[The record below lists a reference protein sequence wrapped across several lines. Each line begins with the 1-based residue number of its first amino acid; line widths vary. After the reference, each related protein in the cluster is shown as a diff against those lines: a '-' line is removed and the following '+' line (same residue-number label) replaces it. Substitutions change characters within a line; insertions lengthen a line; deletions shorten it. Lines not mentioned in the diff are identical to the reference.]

1 MRKTRCINPILGG
14 ALLLVSLLTLV
25 GRTQAQKWELSIRG
39 EKVTQLG
46 KVEGLDGEV
55 KVSIEDNTLVL
66 DLENTY
72 IRSSDADYG
81 IFYNGELP
89 FTIRCKGSN
98 KFILDKD
105 GAKGICSNAEKEVF
119 ILGDP
124 KNGSLAIFA
133 DEGIVVAKDLS
144 IGLPSLHVE
153 ASKGDAIACSK
164 SDSDAE
170 LDFHDGTGLHLE
182 SQKDGTAVIS
192 GFKSVKP
199 ELGVENYEFRKN
211 VYAYRGRKLI
221 REDKGLP
228 AKYIEVQVTHGFR
241 GFYVGGVSVKQANEQ
256 NIPVKAG
263 KASYNPTTHTL
274 TLENASIK
282 AAKNGSGIRNLTNS
296 GLTVLL
302 TGSNHIVKGEDSHHA
317 IQIEQSTVLTGEGT
331 LNISDSEQGISLSP
345 STNMTATLTVKE
357 TTLKIHTKQECICS
371 FSRDSYQNLVF
382 EKAEVAL
389 ESDTRAVIDGLSA
402 FATIQTTSATGYVFE
417 KEANGYGTLKD
428 KVGGEKLKKIA
439 FTKDNTAPTPYPLFI
454 CGVQVNSANAANF
467 THGVLS
473 GAVSYDNESKTLTL
487 TNATL
492 EAGDQIAIDNQGIDE
507 LKIVLA
513 SGGNGVNELR
523 CSKEDIPA
531 LKVAAPTRIK
541 GDANPGDPERRLDL
555 GKNELL
561 IEKSLSIDRA
571 MVMSQGFLRGGA
583 SQKPDLYV
591 KGFGFRGKGLLNVG
605 HLLLDEQASIVK
617 PQGATF
623 DPATGSLSREGECE
637 LGVKH
642 YGLYFFNVQ
651 VTELNRNDLLK
662 AAGFDAAA
670 GGYAR
675 FTPGEG
681 GSASILELKGEF
693 KRALS
698 SPSSSEE
705 CNAIYNEG
713 ENLLI
718 RYEGVVSLVAASRGL
733 WVKAPTKLQAVDG
746 SSRFEVLFGGNG
758 ECKESGIEVD
768 NTTLAIH
775 GQVIANG
782 LHYGVHSHGK
792 DAKLWLGGGA
802 RLEAVGI
809 LKGSFFGKLEG
820 NPKPVLSEPAGA
832 KYEGKGFVVDA
843 SDKTVTAK
851 VVFTVPQRVYE
862 IFIGGTQLTSDN
874 INALTP
880 ATFSAIQL
888 GEGGSVVFEE
898 NSEGCRLSLKN
909 AKILTT
915 GNSAHAI
922 QTKEKLSIYS
932 FGQCEIASG
941 DGAAIHAEAEI
952 NCLGGEDAKLTIAAK
967 GAAVVLADN
976 VQAAFGGAMITIT
989 SQADVAIKG
998 GNGSSFTADRLRLK
1012 GASAVC
1018 SGVEFRSF
1026 DDGGIVAPIFG
1037 RITPTGAVDA
1047 NDKSVNEVEFDLVTN
1062 FGVEICGRR
1071 IHSKNYNQL
1080 EKLPGVKIGEGGH
1093 LYCVIG
1099 ERILL
1104 LFMKNVTIEY
1114 DNAIRFS
1121 EHASILC
1128 LEEVNTL
1135 RVPKGDGIVSSN
1147 MLSIRG
1153 VGELNIEAMEG
1164 DALAAADRLS
1174 VMQST
1179 LKFKGKG
1186 AGMRVNDLQVQG
1198 ATLSLIGEEGS
1209 LLSENEIVYNDAK
1222 LENATYKYDAS
1233 KKAIVDDKDNI
1244 VTSEVKI
1251 VPEATYYG
1259 LSIAGEQ
1266 ITSKNL
1272 EGSSEALKYKYDP
1285 EKKLLTLSGE
1295 GKAGEILSSTVSE
1308 LTVRI
1313 EGETKIEGAINLVGN
1328 TTIEMGAGA
1337 SFTQKASEQLL
1348 EFFGT
1353 LTFKG
1358 GEYTFLS
1365 EGTGIL
1371 SSSANGVLR
1380 FDNATLDV
1388 QTGTPRVSAIV
1399 CKRIELVQSKI
1410 TLPVGAT
1417 IEPLK
1422 IDDLEYEAIWGTMNG
1437 EKVLAK
1443 KVKIEKVVALTGIA
1457 FDPASTKVVVNQ
1469 TRTLASALRFTPENA
1484 TNQKI
1489 KEWKV
1494 TEGSENLAV
1503 DAAGVITGVKKGTAK
1518 VVATSEEGNLEATCT
1533 VTVIEA
1539 SEYVPLTGISLTETS
1554 LKLKVGTSANLRS
1567 LVKYTPDNAMN
1578 KNVTWAVT
1586 EGEDKITVAA
1596 DGTVTATQTAGLAK
1610 VTVTSEEGGHTATCE
1625 ITVTAEDVPVESITV
1640 LPSVA
1645 DLTVGATQQLLVRV
1659 NPLTATNK
1667 TATWAVTE
1675 GADVVSVSAT
1685 GVVTTLKEGTAKVT
1699 ATVEGKTA
1707 TCTVN
1712 VKAKEAPK
1720 TPDAVEDAVLAS
1732 VVVAP
1737 NPFSAQLRIVNPEG
1751 VAATYELVTLS
1762 GVVVRAGVL
1771 EGTETVVDSE
1781 ALPAGLYFVRV
1792 TTEDGVQRVVRVVKY

>member
-1 MRKTRCINPILGG
+1 MRKTRCTYPILSV
-14 ALLLVSLLTLV
+14 AFLLVSLLTLV
-25 GRTQAQKWELSIRG
+25 GRTQAQQWELSIMG
-39 EKVTQLG
+39 KKVTTLG

-66 DLENTY
+66 DLENTNTS
-72 IRSSDADYG
+72 SSDADYG
-81 IFYNGELP
+81 ILYNGELP
-89 FTIRCKGSN
+89 FTIRCKGGN
-98 KFILDKD
+98 KFNLGKD

-124 KNGSLAIFA
+124 ANGSLAIFA
-133 DEGIVVAKDLS
+133 DEGIVVAKDLF
-144 IGLPSLHVE
+144 IGLPSLFVK
-153 ASKGDAIACSK
+153 ASKGGAIACSK

-170 LDFHDGTGLHLE
+170 LDFHDGVNLHLE

-192 GFKSVKP
+192 GFKSMKP
-199 ELGVENYEFRKN
+199 ELGLENYELRKN
-211 VYAYRGRKLI
+211 IYAYRGRKLI

-241 GFYVGGVSVKQANEQ
+241 GFYVGCVSVKQANEQ
-256 NIPVKAG
+256 NIPVKEG

-282 AAKNGSGIRNLTNS
+282 AAKNGNGIWNFTNS

-302 TGSNHIVKGEDSHHA
+302 TGTNHIVKGEDSHDA
-317 IQIEQSTVLTGEGT
+317 LRIEQSTVLTGEGT
-331 LNISDSEQGISLSP
+331 LNISDSEQGISFSP

-382 EKAEVAL
+382 EKAEVEL
-389 ESDTRAVIDGLSA
+389 ESDTRAVIYGLSA

-417 KEANGYGTLKD
+417 KAANGYGTLKD
-428 KVGGEKLKKIA
+428 KVGGEELKKIA

-473 GAVSYDNESKTLTL
+473 GAVSYDDKSKTLTL

-492 EAGDQIAIDNQGIDE
+492 EAGDQIAIDNQGIDG
-507 LKIVLA
+507 LNIVLA
-513 SGGNGVNELR
+513 RGGSGVNKLR

-531 LKVAAPTRIK
+531 LKVAASTRIK
-541 GDANPGDPERRLDL
+541 GDANPGDLERRLDL
-555 GKNELL
+555 GKNDLL
-561 IEKSLSIDRA
+561 IENNLSIDYA

-583 SQKPDLYV
+583 SKKPNLYV

-605 HLLLDEQASIVK
+605 DLQFEEQASIIK

-681 GSASILELKGEF
+681 GSASILELKGQFE
-693 KRALS
+693 KTEAES
-698 SPSSSEE
+698 KE

-718 RYEGVVSLVAASRGL
+718 RYEGEVVLSAASRGL
-733 WVKAPTKLQAVDG
+733 LLKAPTQLQAMDA
-746 SSRFEVLFGGNG
+746 SSNVKLEAGL
-758 ECKESGIEVD
+758 ELGIEVE
-768 NTTLAIH
+768 NTPLTIH
-775 GQVIANG
+775 GQVVTSG
-782 LHYGVHSHGK
+782 LYYGVRSHGAE
-792 DAKLWLGGGA
+792 AKLWLSAGS
-802 RLEAVGI
+802 RLEAVGS
-809 LKGSFFGKLEG
+809 LKGSFFGKIEG
-820 NPKPVLSEPAGA
+820 NPAPVLSEPAGA
-832 KYEGKGFVVDA
+832 IYKGSGFVVDA
-843 SDKTVTAK
+843 TNKPVTEK
-851 VVFTVPQRVYE
+851 VVFTTPQKAYG
-862 IFIGGTQLTSDN
+862 IFIGGKQLTSDN

-880 ATFSAIQL
+880 ATFPAIQL

-898 NSEGCRLSLKN
+898 NSEGCHLSLKN
-909 AKILTT
+909 AKIVTT
-915 GNSAHAI
+915 GAVTAI
-922 QTKEKLSIYS
+922 NTQEVLSIHS
-932 FGQCEIASG
+932 SGQCEITAEDQPAIVAS
-941 DGAAIHAEAEI
+941 ANIK
-952 NCLGGEDAKLTIAAK
+952 CLCGKDATLTITAK
-967 GAAVVLADN
+967 GTAVKLADN
-976 VQAAFGGAMITIT
+976 VEASFGGAMITIT

-1012 GASAVC
+1012 GASVAC
-1018 SGVEFRSF
+1018 SGVAFNSSG
-1026 DDGGIVAPIFG
+1026 DGWIVAPIFG

-1047 NDKSVNEVEFDLVTN
+1047 NDKSVNEVEFDLVTD
-1062 FGVEICGRR
+1062 FGVVICGHS

-1093 LYCVIG
+1093 FYCTIG

-1114 DNAIRFS
+1114 DDAMSFGEN
-1121 EHASILC
+1121 SILC
-1128 LEEVNTL
+1128 LEGVNTL
-1135 RVPKGDGIVSSN
+1135 RVPKGYGIASSE

-1153 VGELNIEAMEG
+1153 AGELNIEAMEG
-1164 DALAAADRLS
+1164 DALAAETIN

-1179 LKFKGKG
+1179 LKFKGKKV
-1186 AGMRVNDLQVQG
+1186 GMRVEKDLLVLG
-1198 ATLSLIGEEGS
+1198 ATLSLTGEEEGS
-1209 LLSENEIVYNDAK
+1209 LLSKNKIVYNDAK

-1233 KKAIVDDKDNI
+1233 KGAIVDDKDNI

-1251 VPEATYYG
+1251 VPEAIYYG
-1259 LSIAGEQ
+1259 LSVAGVQ

-1272 EGSSEALKYKYDP
+1272 EGSSESLKYKYDP

-1295 GKAGEILSSTVSE
+1295 GKSDEILASTVSD

-1313 EGETKIEGAINLVGN
+1313 EGEVKLEGLIGLFGN
-1328 TTIEMGAGA
+1328 TTIEMGEGA
-1337 SFTQKASEQLL
+1337 SFTQKASDQLL

-1358 GEYTFLS
+1358 GKYTFIS
-1365 EGTGIL
+1365 DGTGIL
-1371 SSSANGVLR
+1371 GYLDNGVLR
-1380 FDNATLDV
+1380 IDNATLDV
-1388 QTGTPRVSAIV
+1388 QAGIHVPTAIL
-1399 CKRIELVQSKI
+1399 CKKIELVQSKI
-1410 TLPVGAT
+1410 THPVGAT
-1417 IEPLK
+1417 IEPMN
-1422 IDDLEYEAIWGTMNG
+1422 INDLEYEAIFGTMNG
-1437 EKVLAK
+1437 KKVPAK
-1443 KVKIEKVVALTGIA
+1443 KVKIEKVVYVPLTGIA
-1457 FDPASTKVVVNQ
+1457 FNPASQTIGVNQ
-1469 TRTLASALRFTPENA
+1469 VLYLSSALHRTPKNA
-1484 TNQKI
+1484 TNRNI

-1494 TEGSENLAV
+1494 TEGSENIEV
-1503 DAAGVITGVKKGTAK
+1503 NNGVVKGLKKGS
-1518 VVATSEEGNLEATCT
+1518 ATVKAISEEGNYEATCT
-1533 VTVIEA
+1533 VTVVDP
-1539 SEYVPLTGISLTETS
+1539 VPLTGISFTETS
-1554 LKLKVGTSANLRS
+1554 LKLKVGTSVSLGS
-1567 LVKYTPDNAMN
+1567 LVKYSPDNATN

-1586 EGEDKITVAA
+1586 EGDGKLFVDESGMVMAAQVA
-1596 DGTVTATQTAGLAK
+1596 GVAK
-1610 VTVTSEEGGHTATCE
+1610 VTVTSEEGKHTATCE
-1625 ITVTAEDVPVESITV
+1625 ITVTTEDVPVESITV
-1640 LPSVA
+1640 LPSA
-1645 DLTVGATQQLLVRV
+1645 ANLTVGATQQLRVSV

-1667 TATWAVTE
+1667 TATWAVSE

-1685 GVVTTLKEGTAKVT
+1685 GLVTTLKEGTAKVT

-1707 TCTVN
+1707 SCTVT
-1712 VKAKEAPK
+1712 VKAKETTP
-1720 TPDAVEDAVLAS
+1720 TTPPDAVEEAVLAS

-1751 VAATYELVTLS
+1751 VAARYELVTLT

-1781 ALPAGLYFVRV
+1781 ELSAGLYFVRV
-1792 TTEDGVQRVVRVVKY
+1792 TTENGAQRVVRVMKR

>member
-1 MRKTRCINPILGG
+1 MRKTRCTYPILGM
-14 ALLLVSLLTLV
+14 AFLLVSLLTLV

-72 IRSSDADYG
+72 ISSSDAEYG

-89 FTIRCKGSN
+89 FTIRCKGSSRISLN
-98 KFILDKD
+98 KK
-105 GAKGICSNAEKEVF
+105 GAKGICSNAQKEVF

-124 KNGSLAIFA
+124 ASGSLGIFA

-144 IGLPSLHVE
+144 IGLPSLHVK
-153 ASKGDAIACSK
+153 ADNGDAIACSK

-170 LDFHDGTGLHLE
+170 LDFHDGVKLHLE
-182 SQKDGTAVIS
+182 SQKDGTTVVS
-192 GFKSVKP
+192 GFKSMKP
-199 ELGVENYEFRKN
+199 ELGLENYELRKN
-211 VYAYRGRKLI
+211 YYAYRGRKLV
-221 REDKGLP
+221 RQDNGLP
-228 AKYIEVQVTHGFR
+228 VKYFEVQVTHGFR

-256 NIPVKAG
+256 NIPVEAG

-302 TGSNHIVKGEDSHHA
+302 NGTNHIVKGEDSHHA

-331 LNISDSEQGISLSP
+331 LNIADSEQGISLSP

-541 GDANPGDPERRLDL
+541 GDAKPGDPERRLDL
-555 GKNELL
+555 GENELL
-561 IEKSLSIDRA
+561 IENNLSIDHA

-583 SQKPDLYV
+583 SPKPHLSVY
-591 KGFGFRGKGLLNVG
+591 GFGFRGKGLQNVG
-605 HLLLDEQASIVK
+605 ELALQMQASIIK

-651 VTELNRNDLLK
+651 VTELNRNDLLA
-662 AAGFDAAA
+662 AAGFDASA

-681 GSASILELKGEF
+681 GSASILELKGQFTKPE
-693 KRALS
+693 AS
-698 SPSSSEE
+698 SKEW
-705 CNAIYNEG
+705 NAIYNEG

-718 RYEGVVSLVAASRGL
+718 RYEGKVVLSAASRGL
-733 WVKAPTKLQAVDG
+733 WVKAPTKLQAMDA
-746 SSRFEVLFGGNG
+746 SSKFELKAGL
-758 ECKESGIEVD
+758 ESGIEVE
-768 NTTLAIH
+768 NTTLTIH
-775 GQVIANG
+775 GQVVTSG
-782 LHYGVHSHGK
+782 LYYGVRSHGAE
-792 DAKLWLGGGA
+792 AKLWLSA
-802 RLEAVGI
+802 ASRLEAVGS
-809 LKGSFFGKLEG
+809 LKGSFFGKIEG

-832 KYEGKGFVVDA
+832 KYEGSGFVVDA
-843 SDKTVTAK
+843 TNKPVTAK

-862 IFIGGTQLTSDN
+862 IFIGGQQLTSDN

-880 ATFSAIQL
+880 ATFPAIQL

-909 AKILTT
+909 AKIVTT
-915 GNSAHAI
+915 GAVAAI
-922 QTKEKLSIYS
+922 QTQETLTIHS

-941 DGAAIHAEAEI
+941 DGAAIHAAADI
-952 NCLGGEDAKLTIAAK
+952 KCLGGEDAKLTIAAK
-967 GAAVVLADN
+967 GAAVELADN
-976 VQAAFGGAMITIT
+976 VKAAFGGAMITIT

-998 GNGSSFTADRLRLK
+998 GNGSSFIADRLRLK

-1026 DDGGIVAPIFG
+1026 GAGGIVAPIFG

-1047 NDKSVNEVEFDLVTN
+1047 NDNSVNEVEFDWVTN
-1062 FGVEICGRR
+1062 FGVEICGRS

-1093 LYCVIG
+1093 FYCETG
-1099 ERILL
+1099 EHILL
-1104 LFMKNVTIEY
+1104 LFMRNVTIEY
-1114 DNAIRFS
+1114 DNAISFG
-1121 EHASILC
+1121 EGSILC
-1128 LEEVNTL
+1128 LEGVNTL
-1135 RVPKGDGIVSSN
+1135 RVPKGYGIVSSN
-1147 MLSIRG
+1147 MLLIRG
-1153 VGELNIEAMEG
+1153 AGELNIEAMEG

-1179 LKFKGKG
+1179 LNFKGKG

-1198 ATLSLIGEEGS
+1198 ATLSLTGEEGS

-1251 VPEATYYG
+1251 VPEAIYYA
-1259 LSIAGEQ
+1259 LSVAGVQ

-1272 EGSSEALKYKYDP
+1272 EGSSKSLKYKYDP

-1295 GKAGEILSSTVSE
+1295 GKSNEILSSTVSD

-1313 EGETKIEGAINLVGN
+1313 EGETKIEGVINLVGN
-1328 TTIEMGAGA
+1328 TTFEMGEGA

-1353 LTFKG
+1353 LTFRG
-1358 GEYTFLS
+1358 GEYTFSS
-1365 EGTGIL
+1365 EGTGICGY
-1371 SSSANGVLR
+1371 SANGVLR

-1388 QTGTPRVSAIV
+1388 QTGVQQISAIL
-1399 CKRIELVQSKI
+1399 CKNIELVESKI
-1410 TLPVGAT
+1410 THPVGAT
-1417 IEPLK
+1417 IETLE
-1422 IDDLEYEAIWGTMNG
+1422 IGGFEYEAICGTMNG
-1437 EKVLAK
+1437 K
-1443 KVKIEKVVALTGIA
+1443 KVPATKVRIEKVVYVPLTGIA
-1457 FDPASTKVVVNQ
+1457 FDHASTTLTVNQ
-1469 TRTLASALRFTPENA
+1469 TWNFANALRFTPANA
-1484 TNQKI
+1484 TNWKI

-1494 TEGSENLAV
+1494 TEGSENLEVNA
-1503 DAAGVITGVKKGTAK
+1503 DGVAKGVKKGTAK
-1518 VVATSEEGNLEATCT
+1518 VVAISEEGNLEATCT
-1533 VTVIEA
+1533 VKVIEL
-1539 SEYVPLTGISLTETS
+1539 SEFVPLTGISLTETS

-1567 LVKYTPDNAMN
+1567 LVKYTPDNATN
-1578 KNVTWAVT
+1578 KNVKWAVT
-1586 EGEDKITVAA
+1586 EGGDKLVLGAN
-1596 DGTVTATQTAGLAK
+1596 GTVTAMQVAGVAK
-1610 VTVTSEEGGHTATCE
+1610 VTVRSKEGGHTAICE
-1625 ITVTAEDVPVESITV
+1625 ITVTTEDVPVESITV
-1640 LPSVA
+1640 LPSAA

-1685 GVVTTLKEGTAKVT
+1685 GLVTALKEGTAKVT

-1720 TPDAVEDAVLAS
+1720 TPEAVEDAVLAS

-1737 NPFSAQLRIVNPEG
+1737 NPFSAQLRIENPEG

-1792 TTEDGVQRVVRVVKY
+1792 TTENGAQRVVRVVKY

>member
-14 ALLLVSLLTLV
+14 AFLLVSLLTLV

-66 DLENTY
+66 DLEKTY
-72 IRSSDADYG
+72 ISSSDAEYG
-81 IFYNGELP
+81 IFYDGELP
-89 FTIRCKGSN
+89 FTIRCKGSSRISLN
-98 KFILDKD
+98 KK
-105 GAKGICSNAEKEVF
+105 GAKGICSNAQKEVF

-124 KNGSLAIFA
+124 ASGSLGIFA

-144 IGLPSLHVE
+144 IGLPSLSIK
-153 ASKGDAIACSK
+153 ADNGDAIVCSK

-170 LDFHDGTGLHLE
+170 LDFHDGVKLHLE

-192 GFKSVKP
+192 GFKSMKP
-199 ELGVENYEFRKN
+199 ELGLENYELRKN
-211 VYAYRGRKLI
+211 DYAYRERKLI

-228 AKYIEVQVTHGFR
+228 VKYFEVQVTHGFR
-241 GFYVGGVSVKQANEQ
+241 GFYVGGVPVKQANEQ
-256 NIPVKAG
+256 AIPVASG

-282 AAKNGSGIRNLTNS
+282 AAKNGSGIRNFTNS
-296 GLTVLL
+296 ELTVLL
-302 TGSNHIVKGEDSHHA
+302 NGENHIVKGENSHHA
-317 IQIEQSTVLTGEGT
+317 VQIEQSMVLTGEGT
-331 LNISDSEQGISLSP
+331 LNILDSEQGISLSP

-382 EKAEVAL
+382 EKAEVSL
-389 ESDTRAVIDGLSA
+389 ESDTRAVIYGLSA
-402 FATIQTTSATGYVFE
+402 FATVQTTSATKYVFE
-417 KEANGYGTLKD
+417 KAADGYGTLKEE
-428 KVGGEKLKKIA
+428 VGGAELKKIE
-439 FTKDNTAPTPYPLFI
+439 FTKDNSAPTPYPLFI
-454 CGVQVNSANAANF
+454 CGMQVNSANAANF
-467 THGVLS
+467 THGVVS

-487 TNATL
+487 TNAIL
-492 EAGDQIAIDNQGIDE
+492 EAGDQIAIYNQGIDGLNIE
-507 LKIVLA
+507 LA
-513 SGGNGVNELR
+513 TGGNGVNELR
-523 CSKEDIPA
+523 CSREDIPA
-531 LKVAAPTRIK
+531 LKVSAPTHI
-541 GDANPGDPERRLDL
+541 GGYGAPGDPERRLDL

-561 IEKSLSIDRA
+561 IENNLSIYHA

-605 HLLLDEQASIVK
+605 ELVLQAQASIIK
-617 PQGATF
+617 PKGATF
-623 DPATGSLSREGECE
+623 DPATGSLSRGGECE

-651 VTELNRNDLLK
+651 VTELNRNDLLA
-662 AAGFDAAA
+662 AAGFGASA

-681 GSASILELKGEF
+681 GSASILELKGQFTKPE
-693 KRALS
+693 AS
-698 SPSSSEE
+698 SKE

-718 RYEGVVSLVAASRGL
+718 RYEGEVVLSAASRGL
-733 WVKAPTKLQAVDG
+733 WVKEPTKLQAMDA
-746 SSRFEVLFGGNG
+746 SSKFELKAGLEPGL
-758 ECKESGIEVD
+758 EVE
-768 NTTLAIH
+768 NTTLTIH
-775 GQVIANG
+775 GQVVTSG
-782 LHYGVHSHGK
+782 LYYGVRSHGA
-792 DAKLWLGGGA
+792 DAKLWLSAGS
-802 RLEAVGI
+802 RLEAVGTF
-809 LKGSFFGKLEG
+809 KGSFFGKIEG
-820 NPKPVLSEPAGA
+820 NPAPVLSEPAGA
-832 KYEGKGFVVDA
+832 TYTGSGFVVDA
-843 SDKTVTAK
+843 TDKPVIAK
-851 VVFTVPQRVYE
+851 VVVFTAPKKVYG
-862 IFIGGTQLTSDN
+862 IFIGGQQLTSDN

-880 ATFSAIQL
+880 ATFPAIQL

-898 NSEGCRLSLKN
+898 NSKGCHLSLKN
-909 AKILTT
+909 AKIVTK
-915 GNSAHAI
+915 GAVAAI
-922 QTKEKLSIYS
+922 KTQEKLSIYS

-941 DGAAIHAEAEI
+941 DGAAIHAAADI
-952 NCLGGEDAKLTIAAK
+952 KCLGRDDATLTITAK
-967 GAAVVLADN
+967 GAAVELADN
-976 VQAAFGGAMITIT
+976 VEASFGGAMITIT

-998 GNGSSFTADRLRLK
+998 GNGSLFTADRLRLK
-1012 GASAVC
+1012 GASAAC
-1018 SGVEFRSF
+1018 SGVAFHSSGN
-1026 DDGGIVAPIFG
+1026 GGLVAPILG

-1047 NDKSVNEVEFDLVTN
+1047 NDNSVNEVEFDWVTN
-1062 FGVEICGRR
+1062 FGVEICGRS

-1093 LYCVIG
+1093 FYCETG
-1099 ERILL
+1099 EHILL

-1114 DNAIRFS
+1114 DEAISFG
-1121 EHASILC
+1121 EGSILC
-1128 LEEVNTL
+1128 LEGVNTL
-1135 RVPKGDGIVSSN
+1135 RVPKGYGIVSSE

-1164 DALAAADRLS
+1164 DALAATDRLS

-1198 ATLSLIGEEGS
+1198 ATLSLTGEEGS

-1251 VPEATYYG
+1251 VPEAIYHG
-1259 LSIAGEQ
+1259 LSIAGVQ
-1266 ITSKNL
+1266 ITSKKL
-1272 EGSSEALKYKYDP
+1272 EGSSKSLKYKYDP

-1295 GKAGEILSSTVSE
+1295 GKSNEILSSTVSD

-1313 EGETKIEGAINLVGN
+1313 EGETKIEGVINLVGN
-1328 TTIEMGAGA
+1328 TTFEMGEGA

-1358 GEYTFLS
+1358 GKYTFIS
-1365 EGTGIL
+1365 EGTGICGY
-1371 SSSANGVLR
+1371 SANGVLR

-1388 QTGTPRVSAIV
+1388 QTGVQQISAIL
-1399 CKRIELVQSKI
+1399 CKNIELVESKI
-1410 TLPVGAT
+1410 THPVGAT
-1417 IEPLK
+1417 IETLE
-1422 IDDLEYEAIWGTMNG
+1422 IGGLEYKAICFTMNG
-1437 EKVLAK
+1437 EKVPATN
-1443 KVKIEKVVALTGIA
+1443 VKIEKVVYVPLTGIA
-1457 FDPASTKVVVNQ
+1457 FRFASTTIVVNQ
-1469 TRTLASALRFTPENA
+1469 DYYLVSILRFTPENA
-1484 TNQKI
+1484 TNRNI

-1518 VVATSEEGNLEATCT
+1518 VVAISEEGSHEATCT

-1539 SEYVPLTGISLTETS
+1539 SEFVPLTGISLTETS

-1567 LVKYTPDNAMN
+1567 LVKYTPDNATN
-1578 KNVTWAVT
+1578 KNVTWVVT
-1586 EGEDKITVAA
+1586 EGGDKLTVDAN
-1596 DGTVTATQTAGLAK
+1596 GTVTATQTAGPAK
-1610 VTVTSEEGGHTATCE
+1610 VTVTSDYNGYTATCE
-1625 ITVTAEDVPVESITV
+1625 ITVTTEDVPVESITV

-1645 DLTVGATQQLLVRV
+1645 DLTVGATQQLSVRV

-1667 TATWAVTE
+1667 DATWAVSE
-1675 GADVVSVSAT
+1675 GADVVSVSVT
-1685 GVVTTLKEGTAKVT
+1685 GLVTTLKEGAAKVT

-1720 TPDAVEDAVLAS
+1720 TPEAVEDAVLAS

-1737 NPFSAQLRIVNPEG
+1737 NPFSSQLRIVNPEG

-1792 TTEDGVQRVVRVVKY
+1792 TTENGAQRVVRVVKY

>member
-14 ALLLVSLLTLV
+14 AFLLVSLLTLV

-46 KVEGLDGEV
+46 KVAGLDGEV

-66 DLENTY
+66 DLEKTY
-72 IRSSDADYG
+72 ISSSDAEYG
-81 IFYNGELP
+81 IFYDGELP
-89 FTIRCKGSN
+89 FTIRCKGSSRISLN
-98 KFILDKD
+98 KK
-105 GAKGICSNAEKEVF
+105 GAKGICSNAQKEVF

-124 KNGSLAIFA
+124 ASGSLGIFA

-144 IGLPSLHVE
+144 IGLPSLSIK
-153 ASKGDAIACSK
+153 ADKGDAIVCSK
-164 SDSDAE
+164 PDSDAE

-182 SQKDGTAVIS
+182 SQKDGTTVVS
-192 GFKSVKP
+192 GFKSMKP
-199 ELGVENYEFRKN
+199 ELGLENYELRKN

-256 NIPVKAG
+256 NIPVEAG

-302 TGSNHIVKGEDSHHA
+302 NGENHIVKGEDSHHA

-382 EKAEVAL
+382 EKAEVSL
-389 ESDTRAVIDGLSA
+389 ESDTRAVIYGLSA
-402 FATIQTTSATGYVFE
+402 FATVQTSSATGYVFE

-428 KVGGEKLKKIA
+428 KVGGAELKKIA

-467 THGVLS
+467 THGVVS
-473 GAVSYDNESKTLTL
+473 GAVSYDPNNRKLTL
-487 TNATL
+487 TNAIL
-492 EAGDQIAIDNQGIDE
+492 EAGDQIAIDNQGIDGLNIE
-507 LKIVLA
+507 LA
-513 SGGNGVNELR
+513 TGGSGVNELR

-531 LKVAAPTRIK
+531 LKVSMPTHI
-541 GDANPGDPERRLDL
+541 GGYGAPGDPERRLDL
-555 GKNELL
+555 GENELL
-561 IEKSLSIDRA
+561 IENNLSIDHA

-583 SQKPDLYV
+583 SPKPHLIVY
-591 KGFGFRGKGLLNVG
+591 GFGFRGKGLQNVG
-605 HLLLDEQASIVK
+605 ELALQMQASIIK

-651 VTELNRNDLLK
+651 MTELNRNDLLA

-681 GSASILELKGEF
+681 GSASILELKGQF
-693 KRALS
+693 KKPEAS
-698 SPSSSEE
+698 SKEW
-705 CNAIYNEG
+705 NAIYNEG

-758 ECKESGIEVD
+758 ECKESGIEVE

-775 GQVIANG
+775 GHVIANG

-832 KYEGKGFVVDA
+832 KYEGSGFVVDA
-843 SDKTVTAK
+843 TNKPVTAK
-851 VVFTVPQRVYE
+851 VVFTAPQRVYG
-862 IFIGGTQLTSDN
+862 IFIGGQQLTSDN

-898 NSEGCRLSLKN
+898 NSDGCRLSLKN

-915 GNSAHAI
+915 ATSSHAI
-922 QTKEKLSIYS
+922 QTQEKLSIHS

-941 DGAAIHAEAEI
+941 DGAAIHAAADI
-952 NCLGGEDAKLTIAAK
+952 KCLGGEDATLTITAK
-967 GAAVVLADN
+967 GAAVELADN

-1012 GASAVC
+1012 GASAAC
-1018 SGVEFRSF
+1018 SGVEFRSS
-1026 DDGGIVAPIFG
+1026 DNGGIVAPIFG

-1062 FGVEICGRR
+1062 FGVEICGRH

-1093 LYCVIG
+1093 FYCEIG

-1114 DNAIRFS
+1114 DNAIDFG
-1121 EHASILC
+1121 EASILC

-1135 RVPKGDGIVSSN
+1135 RVPKGDGIVSSE

-1153 VGELNIEAMEG
+1153 AGELNIEATEG

-1186 AGMRVNDLQVQG
+1186 AGMRVNNLQVQG
-1198 ATLSLIGEEGS
+1198 ATLSLTGEEGS

-1251 VPEATYYG
+1251 VPEAIYHG
-1259 LSIAGEQ
+1259 LSVAGVQ

-1272 EGSSEALKYKYDP
+1272 EGSSESLKYKYDP

-1295 GKAGEILSSTVSE
+1295 GKSDEILSSTVSD

-1348 EFFGT
+1348 EFVGT

-1358 GEYTFLS
+1358 GKYTFIS
-1365 EGTGIL
+1365 EGTGICGY
-1371 SSSANGVLR
+1371 SANGVLR

-1388 QTGTPRVSAIV
+1388 QTGVPETSAIV

-1410 TLPVGAT
+1410 THPVGAT
-1417 IEPLK
+1417 IEPWEANGF
-1422 IDDLEYEAIWGTMNG
+1422 EYEAIWGRMNG

-1443 KVKIEKVVALTGIA
+1443 NVKIEKVVYVPLTGIA
-1457 FDPASTKVVVNQ
+1457 FDPASTTVVVNQ
-1469 TRTLASALRFTPENA
+1469 TQSLASALRFTPEGA

-1503 DAAGVITGVKKGTAK
+1503 DAAGVIKGVKKGTAK
-1518 VVATSEEGNLEATCT
+1518 VVAISEEGNREATCT

-1539 SEYVPLTGISLTETS
+1539 SEFVPLTGISLTETS
-1554 LKLKVGTSANLRS
+1554 LKLKVGTSATLV
-1567 LVKYTPDNAMN
+1567 VKYNPENATN
-1578 KNVTWAVT
+1578 KKVTWVVT
-1586 EGEDKITVAA
+1586 EGAASLSVDENGTITATNVAGTA
-1596 DGTVTATQTAGLAK
+1596 TVTAISEDGGHTAECK
-1610 VTVTSEEGGHTATCE
+1610 VTVTT
-1625 ITVTAEDVPVESITV
+1625 EDVPVESILVSPAV
-1640 LPSVA
+1640 LN
-1645 DLTVGATQQLLVRV
+1645 LTVDVTQQLSVSV
-1659 NPLTATNK
+1659 KPLTATNK
-1667 TATWAVTE
+1667 TATWAVTS
-1675 GADVVSVSAT
+1675 GADIVSVDGT
-1685 GVVTTLKEGTAKVT
+1685 GLVRALKEGTATVT
-1699 ATVEGKTA
+1699 ATVGGKTA

-1712 VKAKEAPK
+1712 VKAKEAST
-1720 TPDAVEDAVLAS
+1720 TPEAVEDAVLAGIS
-1732 VVVAP
+1732 VAP
-1737 NPFSAQLRIVNPEG
+1737 NPFTSQLRIVNPEG
-1751 VAATYELVTLS
+1751 IVARYTLVNTLGGVVRSGVLS
-1762 GVVVRAGVL
+1762 G
-1771 EGTETVVDSE
+1771 TEVVDTE

-1792 TTEDGVQRVVRVVKY
+1792 TGQNGATRVLRVVK

>member
-1 MRKTRCINPILGG
+1 MRKTRCTYPILGM
-14 ALLLVSLLTLV
+14 AFLLVSLLTLV
-25 GRTQAQKWELSIRG
+25 GRAQAQKWELSIRG

-72 IRSSDADYG
+72 ISSSDAEYG
-81 IFYNGELP
+81 IFYDGELP
-89 FTIRCKGSN
+89 FTIRCKGSSRISLN
-98 KFILDKD
+98 KK
-105 GAKGICSNAEKEVF
+105 GAKGICSNAQKEVF

-124 KNGSLAIFA
+124 ASGSLGIFA

-144 IGLPSLHVE
+144 IGLPSLHVK
-153 ASKGDAIACSK
+153 ADNGDAIACSK

-170 LDFHDGTGLHLE
+170 LDFHDGVKLHLE

-192 GFKSVKP
+192 GFKSMKP
-199 ELGVENYEFRKN
+199 ELGLENYELRKN

-256 NIPVKAG
+256 NIPVEAG

-302 TGSNHIVKGEDSHHA
+302 TGTNHIVKGEDSHHA

-357 TTLKIHTKQECICS
+357 TTLNIHTKQECICS
-371 FSRDSYQNLVF
+371 FSQDSYQNLVF
-382 EKAEVAL
+382 EKAEVSL

-492 EAGDQIAIDNQGIDE
+492 EAGDQIAIDNQGIE
-507 LKIVLA
+507 QLTIMLA

-531 LKVAAPTRIK
+531 LKVAARTRIK
-541 GDANPGDPERRLDL
+541 GDAKPGDPERRLDL
-555 GKNELL
+555 GENELL
-561 IEKSLSIDRA
+561 IENNLSIDHT

-583 SQKPDLYV
+583 SPKPKLIVY
-591 KGFGFRGKGLLNVG
+591 GFGFRGKGLQNVG
-605 HLLLDEQASIVK
+605 ELALQMQASIIK

-651 VTELNRNDLLK
+651 VTELNRNDLLA

-693 KRALS
+693 KRAS
-698 SPSSSEE
+698 SSSEE

-718 RYEGVVSLVAASRGL
+718 RYEGKVVLAAASRGL
-733 WVKAPTKLQAVDG
+733 LVKAPTKLQAMDA
-746 SSRFEVLFGGNG
+746 SSKFELQAGL
-758 ECKESGIEVD
+758 ESGIEVE
-768 NTTLAIH
+768 NTTLTVH
-775 GQVIANG
+775 GQVVTSG
-782 LHYGVHSHGK
+782 LYYGVRSHGAE
-792 DAKLWLGGGA
+792 AKLWLSA
-802 RLEAVGI
+802 ASRLEAVGS
-809 LKGSFFGKLEG
+809 LKGSFFGKIEG

-832 KYEGKGFVVDA
+832 KYEGSGFVVDA
-843 SDKTVTAK
+843 TNKPVTAE
-851 VVFTVPQRVYE
+851 VVFTAPQKAYG
-862 IFIGGTQLTSDN
+862 IFIGGKQLTSDN

-880 ATFSAIQL
+880 ATFPAIQL

-909 AKILTT
+909 AKIVTT
-915 GNSAHAI
+915 GAVAAI
-922 QTKEKLSIYS
+922 QTQETLTIHS

-941 DGAAIHAEAEI
+941 DGAAIHAAADI
-952 NCLGGEDAKLTIAAK
+952 KCLGGEDAKLTIAAK
-967 GAAVVLADN
+967 GAAVELADN
-976 VQAAFGGAMITIT
+976 VKAAFGGAMITIT

-998 GNGSSFTADRLRLK
+998 GNGSSFIADRLRLK
-1012 GASAVC
+1012 GASAAC

-1047 NDKSVNEVEFDLVTN
+1047 NDKSVNEVEFDLVTD
-1062 FGVEICGRR
+1062 FRVEICGRS

-1093 LYCVIG
+1093 FYCETG
-1099 ERILL
+1099 EHILL

-1114 DNAIRFS
+1114 DEAISFG
-1121 EHASILC
+1121 EGSILC
-1128 LEEVNTL
+1128 LEGVNTL
-1135 RVPKGDGIVSSN
+1135 RVPKGYGIVSSN

-1153 VGELNIEAMEG
+1153 AGELNIEAMEV

-1186 AGMRVNDLQVQG
+1186 AGMRVNNLQVQG
-1198 ATLSLIGEEGS
+1198 ATLSLTGEEGS

-1251 VPEATYYG
+1251 VPEAIYHG
-1259 LSIAGEQ
+1259 LSIAGVQ

-1272 EGSSEALKYKYDP
+1272 EGSSKSLKYKYDP

-1295 GKAGEILSSTVSE
+1295 GKSNEILSSTVSD

-1313 EGETKIEGAINLVGN
+1313 EGETKIEGVINLVGN
-1328 TTIEMGAGA
+1328 TTFEMGEGA

-1358 GEYTFLS
+1358 GKYTFIS
-1365 EGTGIL
+1365 EGTGICGY
-1371 SSSANGVLR
+1371 SANGVLR

-1388 QTGTPRVSAIV
+1388 QTGVQQISAIL
-1399 CKRIELVQSKI
+1399 CKNIELVESKI
-1410 TLPVGAT
+1410 THPVGAT
-1417 IEPLK
+1417 IETLE
-1422 IDDLEYEAIWGTMNG
+1422 IGGFEYEAICGTMNG
-1437 EKVLAK
+1437 K
-1443 KVKIEKVVALTGIA
+1443 KVPATKVRIEKVVSVALTGIA
-1457 FDPASTKVVVNQ
+1457 FDPASTTVVVNQ
-1469 TRTLASALRFTPENA
+1469 TQSLASALRFTPEGA

-1518 VVATSEEGNLEATCT
+1518 VVAISEEGSHEATCT

-1539 SEYVPLTGISLTETS
+1539 SEFVPLTGISLTETS
-1554 LKLKVGTSANLRS
+1554 LKLKVGTSVTLV
-1567 LVKYTPDNAMN
+1567 VKYNPENATN
-1578 KNVTWAVT
+1578 KKVTWEVT
-1586 EGEDKITVAA
+1586 EGAASLSVDANSGKITATNVA
-1596 DGTVTATQTAGLAK
+1596 GTAK
-1610 VTVTSEEGGHTATCE
+1610 VKATSEDGGHTAECT
-1625 ITVTAEDVPVESITV
+1625 ITVTTEDVPVESIAV
-1640 LPSVA
+1640 SPAVVN
-1645 DLTVGATQQLLVRV
+1645 LTVEGTQRLLVSVKPR
-1659 NPLTATNK
+1659 TATNK
-1667 TATWAVTE
+1667 TATWAVTS
-1675 GADVVSVSAT
+1675 GADVVSVDGSGLIRA
-1685 GVVTTLKEGTAKVT
+1685 LKEGTATVT
-1699 ATVEGKTA
+1699 ATVSGKTA

-1712 VKAKEAPK
+1712 VTKPIV
-1720 TPDAVEDAVLAS
+1720 PQAVEDAILAS

-1737 NPFSAQLRIVNPEG
+1737 NPFTSQLRIVNPEG
-1751 VAATYELVTLS
+1751 IALRYELVTLT
-1762 GVVVRAGVL
+1762 GNVVRAGAL
-1771 EGTETVVDSE
+1771 EGTETVVDSQE
-1781 ALPAGLYFVRV
+1781 LAAGLYFVRV
-1792 TTEDGVQRVVRVVKY
+1792 TTENGAQRVVRVMKR